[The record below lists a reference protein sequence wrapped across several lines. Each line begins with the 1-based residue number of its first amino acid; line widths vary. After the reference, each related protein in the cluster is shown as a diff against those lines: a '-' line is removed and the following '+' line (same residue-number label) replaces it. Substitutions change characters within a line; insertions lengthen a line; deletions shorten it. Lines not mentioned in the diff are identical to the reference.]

1 MYTILVNND
10 DSIRVSLKERII
22 QGSKLVDNFCFL
34 VSPEYKGYDMRTFT
48 VAVEYLKPES
58 KTSKME
64 FLKLSNELYNG
75 YLKYELPI
83 DSAFTN
89 EAGDVKVRLVFT
101 RVELDDRGKSI
112 QAVRR
117 TNEAIVYVSPSSDW
131 SATIPDSA
139 LAAFDQRLIMMN
151 AQIRALDELA
161 NRLLKQNE
169 ELEKKLND
177 NIHSNLK
184 GGQ

>member
-10 DSIRVSLKERII
+10 DSIRITAKERII
-22 QGSKLVDNFCFL
+22 QGSKLVDNLCFL

-48 VAVEYLKPES
+48 VAVEYLRPES

-64 FLKLSNELYNG
+64 FLKLSDELYNG
-75 YLKYELPI
+75 YLKYEFPVN
-83 DSAFTN
+83 STFTN
-89 EAGDVKVRLVFT
+89 EAGDVTTRLIFT
-101 RVELDDRGKSI
+101 RVELDSQGESI
-112 QAVRR
+112 QVVRR
-117 TNEAIVYVSPSSDW
+117 TSEINIYVSPSSDW
-131 SATIPDSA
+131 SATIPDST

-177 NIHSNLK
+177 NIHNNLK
-184 GGQ
+184 GGK